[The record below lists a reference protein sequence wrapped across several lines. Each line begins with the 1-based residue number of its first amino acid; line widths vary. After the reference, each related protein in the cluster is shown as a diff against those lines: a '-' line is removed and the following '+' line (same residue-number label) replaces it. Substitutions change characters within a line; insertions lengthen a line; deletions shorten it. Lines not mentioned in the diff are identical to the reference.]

1 MTFHC
6 KEVLLLTVFWIGFLM
21 EILLFSLFRDFSNDF
36 YNAAA
41 IICINLFFVG
51 IGIRKYGKNLRG
63 ILFSAYILRL
73 FAMLWDI
80 YAKSIFVFPG
90 SEGDPE
96 GFFYSAYIIS
106 KDLSLL
112 RSNIYGGAY
121 SKILGILFYF
131 TGPQRLLG
139 QYLNILLGLG
149 VIIMIYK
156 ILCLLDIHEKIIKL
170 SVCII
175 SFMPNAV
182 IFSGILVRENF
193 VCMFLAISF
202 FYFVKWYKSGHF
214 LDTAASLLFLTFAC
228 PFHSG
233 VIGIAAGYIFMFMFY
248 RKNSKKFLFS
258 RTTVLTFVFFVIIG
272 FFMFTK
278 LNDLFL
284 DKFTGVEEISDI
296 YNIANSR
303 RGGSAYLRGLKTNS
317 GIRLVLY
324 SPIRMFYFL
333 ASPLPSDWRGFEDAI
348 SFFVDASVYLVLI
361 FCSFAY
367 YKKYKAGSPIVTA
380 LLIIIFTVVLIF
392 GIGVSNA
399 GTAMR
404 HRHKILLFFIIL
416 FAITDNYRFKGGA
429 HDKTEKD
436 HRNRIHNNGNFL
448 IQ

>member
-1 MTFHC
+1 M
-6 KEVLLLTVFWIGFLM
+6 TVFWIGFLM

-202 FYFVKWYKSGHF
+202 FYFVKW
-214 LDTAASLLFLTFAC
+214 
-228 PFHSG
+228 
-233 VIGIAAGYIFMFMFY
+233 
-248 RKNSKKFLFS
+248 
-258 RTTVLTFVFFVIIG
+258 
-272 FFMFTK
+272 
-278 LNDLFL
+278 
-284 DKFTGVEEISDI
+284 
-296 YNIANSR
+296 
-303 RGGSAYLRGLKTNS
+303 
-317 GIRLVLY
+317 
-324 SPIRMFYFL
+324 
-333 ASPLPSDWRGFEDAI
+333 
-348 SFFVDASVYLVLI
+348 
-361 FCSFAY
+361 
-367 YKKYKAGSPIVTA
+367 
-380 LLIIIFTVVLIF
+380 
-392 GIGVSNA
+392 
-399 GTAMR
+399 
-404 HRHKILLFFIIL
+404 
-416 FAITDNYRFKGGA
+416 
-429 HDKTEKD
+429 
-436 HRNRIHNNGNFL
+436 
-448 IQ
+448 